1 MGLLDYLNL
10 NKKQKE
16 HILTIIT
23 SLPFFLSPSCI
34 HSRSKP
40 CKNLLTIFPSNA
52 NFIPSLLPP
61 FKPVNTHEVRKKK
74 YTRKSPKKNPCETHF
89 SHSSLPFLASLHTE
103 NTRLYH
109 VSSSIFTPPRRRPT
123 STRLLPPTSTQT
135 RLAKKKKFQNEK
147 RYQETPNWKWGPF
160 AVPTQVLFAAQVT
173 FTICFFGFLCRC
185 LILREGYSLEVYS
198 SNYNSYSLLIHRF
211 VHAVQIRSVIQ
222 FVHHAAAA
230 ILTVT

>member
-10 NKKQKE
+10 NKKHKE

-103 NTRLYH
+103 NTRLCH

-123 STRLLPPTSTQT
+123 STRLLPPTSTET
-135 RLAKKKKFQNEK
+135 RLAKKKISK
-147 RYQETPNWKWGPF
+147 RKKISGN
-160 AVPTQVLFAAQVT
+160 A
-173 FTICFFGFLCRC
+173 
-185 LILREGYSLEVYS
+185 
-198 SNYNSYSLLIHRF
+198 
-211 VHAVQIRSVIQ
+211 
-222 FVHHAAAA
+222 
-230 ILTVT
+230 